1 MSMSDKGKSISSFA
15 EQYGVNFDKIY
26 TDNFTVL
33 YLHALK
39 MLGNTEEATDV
50 VQDVF
55 TIAWQRR
62 NEIVIHSSLKAYLFR
77 AVKNKVL
84 DIYAH
89 QAAVRKF
96 HSTLDVNISI
106 SPEDDAAR
114 EQELMRLIEQEVSQ
128 LPEQMR
134 MVFNMSRMEEKSN
147 AEIAETLD
155 ISVNTV
161 KTHLGRAL
169 KKIRTKFM
177 LLFL

>member
-1 MSMSDKGKSISSFA
+1 MSMSDKKKSISSFSD
-15 EQYGVNFDKIY
+15 QDGVKFEKIY
-26 TDNFTVL
+26 TDNFAVL
-33 YLHALK
+33 YMHALK
-39 MLGNTEEATDV
+39 MLGNPEEATDV

-55 TIAWQRR
+55 TVAWQRR
-62 NEIVIHSSLKAYLFR
+62 NEIVIHSSFKAYLFR

-89 QAAVRKF
+89 QAAIRKF
-96 HSTLDVNISI
+96 QTTLDMDIST
-106 SPEDDAAR
+106 SPQDDAAR
-114 EQELMRLIEQEVSQ
+114 EQELMQLIEQEVSQ

-134 MVFNMSRMEEKSN
+134 VVFNMSRMEEKSN

-161 KTHLGRAL
+161 KTHIGRAL
-169 KKIRTKFM
+169 KKLRVKFM